1 MTETTCPQCNSD
13 NINKGVI
20 VSGVKE
26 LHMYAY
32 ENRRRGSS
40 PILSY
45 YCGEC
50 GYIIGSFVENPNRL
64 AD

>member
-20 VSGVKE
+20 VSGFKE

-50 GYIIGSFVENPNRL
+50 GYIIGSFVENPTRL